1 MRTLLWCVR
10 RRIASP
16 GLCSYPGR
24 VHRRGLL
31 DLLEA
36 HRPFDDRE
44 ARALRE
50 TSSFVRAQRDCFE
63 RTLLEG
69 HVTGSAWVVSHD
81 GSAVVLLHHGKLG
94 RWLQPGGHADGDAD
108 IARVALREAQEE
120 TSLRSLRRG
129 CSRIFD
135 VDVHAI
141 PARSGEPAHLHY
153 DVRFLFYA
161 DRFETPAPSDEA
173 RDALW
178 LLLEDAGRLAP
189 EESIRR
195 MLRKTRGEFES

>member
-1 MRTLLWCVR
+1 
-10 RRIASP
+10 
-16 GLCSYPGR
+16 
-24 VHRRGLL
+24 LL

-44 ARALRE
+44 AAALRE
-50 TSSFVRAQRDCFE
+50 TLSFVREQRDCFE
-63 RTLLEG
+63 RTLVEG
-69 HVTGSAWVVSHD
+69 HVTGSAWVASGD
-81 GSAVVLLHHGKLG
+81 GSAVVLLHHRKLG
-94 RWLQPGGHADGDAD
+94 RWLQPGGHADGDPD
-108 IARVALREAQEE
+108 IARVSLREAQEE

-129 CSRIFD
+129 RSEIFD

-141 PARSGEPAHLHY
+141 PANAGEPAHLHY
-153 DVRFLFYA
+153 EVRFLFYA
-161 DRFETPAPSDEA
+161 DRFEAPAPSDEA

-178 LLLEDAGRLAP
+178 LLLDDAGRLAP